1 MTIKVYTTFSKR
13 KNSTKQPAGGTDV
26 TVKLKTPTSILNPV
40 FEISATYASYKYV
53 YVSSWNRYYYVTDV
67 IYITNDI
74 VEMYCTCDIMA
85 SHKTEIGSYN
95 AYVLRSSYSYD
106 LMLHDDEL
114 SQGQEYVQDISGSRT
129 TILAST
135 VKQGAYVL
143 RTVGYSGINSF
154 LATEGDL
161 VSIMQYAYDQ
171 NTYTNDWLAFF
182 SDNIAAA
189 SVDPFKFIVDVRWI
203 ALTDSMISSLIGTR
217 PARRVYLGYFDT
229 NKDLHKVDP
238 IGAYF
243 PTSLIYNTYTVAVP
257 SPYYNDFRDYD
268 PSWAEYEIYV
278 PGCGNH
284 PLNPVA
290 VQDGISIDYAIDILT
305 GEVVAQV
312 YQGTADPDRSL
323 LFETRGGAGAPI
335 QIGQMSANGSGNII
349 GSLAG
354 KINAMTRASGLLDN
368 IPHSAISAA
377 VGEHSSVIG
386 SVGSRGCIQYNP
398 DAFITKRLLKAK
410 GSPADVVGRPL
421 CQTFQISSLP
431 GFILC
436 KDASLSI
443 SGYDSERDV
452 INGYLNNGFYYE

>member
-1 MTIKVYTTFSKR
+1 MTIKVYNSFSKR
-13 KNSTKQPAGGTDV
+13 KNSTKQPTGGTDV
-26 TVKLKTPTSILNPV
+26 SVVLKTPTDILAPV
-40 FEISATYASYKYV
+40 FELSASYANTKYV
-53 YVSSWNRYYYVTDV
+53 YVSDWARYYFVSNVVYLM
-67 IYITNDI
+67 NDI
-74 VEMYCTCDIMA
+74 IELHCAVDPLA
-85 SHKTEIGSYN
+85 SHKSAIGSYN
-95 AYVLRSSYSYD
+95 AFVARSSSLYD
-106 LMLHDDEL
+106 LMLHDEEI
-114 SQGQEYVQDISGSRT
+114 SQGQEYVQDISGART

-135 VKQGAYVL
+135 TKQGAYII
-143 RTVGYSGINSF
+143 RTVGYTGINSF
-154 LATEGDL
+154 LASEADIVNIL
-161 VSIMQYAYDQ
+161 RYAYDQ
-171 NTYTNDWLAFF
+171 NTYTNEWLTFF

-203 ALTDSMISSLIGTR
+203 ALTDSMITALTGTR

-229 NKDLHKVDP
+229 QIDLHKVDP

-243 PTSLIYNTYTVAVP
+243 PTSLIFDTYQVAVP
-257 SPYYNDFRDYD
+257 AAYYSDFRDYD
-268 PSWAEYEIYV
+268 ASWSEYEIYV

-312 YQGTADPDRSL
+312 YEGTANPDRSL

-335 QIGQMSANGSGNII
+335 QIGQMSTNGSGNII

-354 KINAMTRASGLLDN
+354 KINSLTKMGDLLDN

-410 GSPADVVGRPL
+410 GSPVAVLGKPL
-421 CQTFQISSLP
+421 QQTMQISSLS

-436 KDASLSI
+436 NNASVPI
-443 SGYDSERDV
+443 SGYDQERDA
-452 INGYLNNGFYYE
+452 INGYLNSGFYYE